1 MDNKLHGRNQLLL
14 RLTASIAAIGG
25 FLFGYDTGI
34 ISGALMFI
42 EQTYPM
48 TTFMQELVVSSVVL
62 GALIG
67 AVSSGKLADHY
78 GSRQMLIYMAVTFM
92 LGTIISTL
100 ATNINTI
107 IIGRFIIGVAIGITS
122 YLSPLFISEMAPAD
136 QRGKLVLINGVMITG
151 GETIAFLVDYALVPT
166 ASWRLMFATGFVPA
180 AALLIGMLFLPPTPR
195 WMVMKG
201 QHQEAREILASMRHA
216 AEAQDE
222 YHEISNTARLHKSHW
237 RELFSATLRP
247 VLLIGLGL
255 GILQQFVGI
264 NTVMYYG
271 PAIFKS
277 AGFTEASTQIL
288 ATFVMGLINTI
299 MSIVA
304 VLVVDKIGRR
314 RLLSGGMT
322 IAMFSLGLVGLSFHF
337 SISPALT
344 LTFMMLYIAG
354 YSLSLGSLFWLIISE
369 IYPLN
374 IRGLAMS
381 VVTAVQWAANF
392 LVAVTFLSLLD
403 SIGPATTFLIYS
415 SMCLIS
421 IIFSYYLVPE
431 TRGISLEQI
440 EINLRDGKHS
450 RDLGLAAEF

>member
-1 MDNKLHGRNQLLL
+1 
-14 RLTASIAAIGG
+14 
-25 FLFGYDTGI
+25 
-34 ISGALMFI
+34 
-42 EQTYPM
+42 
-48 TTFMQELVVSSVVL
+48 
-62 GALIG
+62 
-67 AVSSGKLADHY
+67 
-78 GSRQMLIYMAVTFM
+78 MLIYMAVTFM

-431 TRGISLEQI
+431 TC
-440 EINLRDGKHS
+440 
-450 RDLGLAAEF
+450 